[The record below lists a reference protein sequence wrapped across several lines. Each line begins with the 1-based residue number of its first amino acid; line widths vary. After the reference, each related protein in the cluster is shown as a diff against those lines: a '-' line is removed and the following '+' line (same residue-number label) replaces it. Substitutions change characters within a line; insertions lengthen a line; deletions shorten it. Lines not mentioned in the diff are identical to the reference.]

1 MDIHEYLSILKKNND
16 LDIVDSAVSV
26 NQEMPLIASKLVK
39 NHGKAVLFQKPKEYN
54 MPVAMNLFG
63 SENRIRT
70 VMRGSLDAQAKRI
83 EELITPEV
91 PPDTLGK
98 LKAAYKLSKLS
109 GFAPKTVSN
118 ADFKQIHE
126 DNLEKI
132 PITTSW
138 PLDGGPFITLPLVI
152 TKNPEN
158 GKLNCGMYR
167 MQVYDNK
174 TTGMHWQIH
183 KDGASHLSIAK
194 KLGQKKLDVVVALGG
209 DPILTYIATAPIPE
223 NINEFLFAGFLRQE
237 AVKLV
242 KCEHSD
248 LIVPASSEIVIEG
261 YVKTDELREEGPFGD
276 HTGYYSWKDDYPVFH
291 ITGLYRKKDAI
302 YPATV
307 VGKPIMEDAFL
318 GLATERLFLPM
329 IRKILPEVIDLHL
342 PPYGLF
348 HNLAIVSIKKRFPGQ
363 ARKVAYGLWGM
374 GLLSLTKIIVIL
386 DENVD
391 VHNLNEVMWRIG
403 NNTDPIRDSF
413 VLKGPL
419 DALENASENALYG
432 GKMGIDATKKFP
444 EEGLTRLIPPEVEPD
459 VQVAMLVE
467 KRWKEYKINCTKN
480 TLLGGIDE
488 HNFQQ

>member
-1 MDIHEYLSILKKNND
+1 MIVKTKNLCYYKSVDLNEYIDILKKNND
-16 LDIVDSAVSV
+16 LDIIESPVSI

-39 NHGKAVLFQKPKEYN
+39 SSGKAVLFKNPSGHS
-54 MPVAMNLFG
+54 MPVVMNLFG
-63 SENRIRT
+63 SESRIKT
-70 VMRGSLDAQAKRI
+70 IMRGSLDIQAKRI

-91 PPDTLGK
+91 PSAVLDK
-98 LKAAYKLSKLS
+98 LKAAYKMSKLA
-109 GFAPKTVSN
+109 GFSPKVVSN
-118 ADFKQIHE
+118 ANFKQVHE
-126 DNLEKI
+126 DNLDKI

-152 TKNPEN
+152 TRNPEN

-183 KDGASHLSIAK
+183 KDGASHFSAAK
-194 KLGQKKLDVVVALGG
+194 KLGQKKLDAAVALGG

-223 NINEFLFAGFLRQE
+223 SIDEFLFAGFLRKE
-237 AVKLV
+237 AIKLV

-248 LIVPASSEIVIEG
+248 LLVPASAEIVIEG
-261 YVKTDELREEGPFGD
+261 YVLTNELREEGPFGD

-329 IRKILPEVIDLHL
+329 IKKILPEVVDLHL

-363 ARKVAYGLWGM
+363 ARKAAYGLWGM

-386 DENVD
+386 DENVN
-391 VHNLNEVMWRIG
+391 VHNLNEVLWRIS

-413 VLKGPL
+413 FLKGPL

-444 EEGLTRLIPPEVEPD
+444 EEGLTRFIPPEVEPNEKI
-459 VQVAMLVE
+459 AELVE
-467 KRWKEYKINCTKN
+467 KRWKEYKIN
-480 TLLGGIDE
+480 
-488 HNFQQ
+488 